1 LRSGIPQGRQTYRYA
16 HSRAGSVKRLFLFSF
31 LAVLATGVTGYF
43 LWESAKTVQLPLIS
57 TMNDQEIEGNASQSC
72 PTGPGA
78 LGGKSGSLTN
88 GSLEVTE
95 VTGPGDTLLSVLGAN
110 ISDDMVIER
119 VAESLMSTIQA
130 HLKTP
135 FDPNSPL
142 KLGRRYS
149 VTVDKEGMFVKA
161 TIELEPSQIFHCAVA
176 DGGLKSWREE
186 VVLEFKTETVCV
198 TLIGDLTESVLN
210 AGEGVELALKL
221 SSVFRWDIDFR
232 SESIRGDVCR
242 VLFERRYADDRPSG
256 YGRILSAVYE
266 GRKTGRKTAVLFNN
280 TYFDEKGVELKKNFL
295 RSPLSVLKVT
305 SRYGNRFHPVLRVW
319 RKHNGVDYGAPQGT
333 PVWAIA
339 NGVVTF
345 AGWSN
350 GYGNYICVK
359 HENGYESRYGHL
371 QRMVVQK
378 GQRVKQRQKIGTVGM
393 TGIATGPHLDFQ
405 LLIAGKNIN
414 PLGVKMLRDLRSVPE
429 PLKDRFAHV
438 AAQYQVMM
446 GLAPDKEKP
455 RLAARQ

>member
-1 LRSGIPQGRQTYRYA
+1 MRSGIPQGLQTHRYA

-31 LAVLATGVTGYF
+31 LAVFAVGVGGYF
-43 LWESAKTVQLPLIS
+43 LWDSAKAVQLPFIS
-57 TMNDQEIEGNASQSC
+57 TMSDQEIEGDASQTC
-72 PTGPGA
+72 PTAPGA
-78 LGGKSGSLTN
+78 NGEKFSSLTN

-95 VTGPGDTLLSVLGAN
+95 VTGPGDTLLSVLSEN
-110 ISDDMVIER
+110 ISEDMVIER
-119 VAESLMSTIQA
+119 VAENLRTTIQA
-130 HLKTP
+130 HLNKP

-142 KLGRRYS
+142 KLGRRYN

-186 VVLEFKTETVCV
+186 VVLDFKIETVCV

-266 GRKTGRKTAVLFNN
+266 GRKTGKKTAVLFNN
-280 TYFDEKGVELKKNFL
+280 EYFDEKGVELKKNFL
-295 RSPLSVLKVT
+295 RSPVSVLKVT
-305 SRYGNRFHPVLRVW
+305 SRYGNRYHPVLRVW
-319 RKHNGVDYGAPQGT
+319 RKHNGVDYGAQQGT
-333 PVWAIA
+333 PVWAVA

-345 AGWSN
+345 AGWNN

-359 HENGYESRYGHL
+359 HESGYESRYGHL
-371 QRMVVQK
+371 QRMFVHK
-378 GQRVKQRQKIGTVGM
+378 GQRIKQRQKIGTVGM
-393 TGIATGPHLDFQ
+393 TGMATGPHLDFQ
-405 LLIAGKNIN
+405 LLAGGKHVN

-429 PLKDRFAHV
+429 PLKDRFAYV
-438 AAQYQVMM
+438 AQQYQVMM

-455 RLAARQ
+455 RFAARQ